1 MASLTGESSLRA
13 DALPAQQ
20 GPSRARDRLLA
31 GRRSL
36 AWVGVVP
43 FFAYITVFLLLPTVS
58 LAIGAFQTASGA
70 WTLDHVR
77 ALFQPQYTDSFK
89 TSIRLSVITALSG
102 GLLGLLVAYA
112 AVRDGAPRWLR
123 STLITFSG
131 VAANFAGVPLA
142 FAFVSTL
149 GINGIVTVFFSSHGF
164 NPYDHGFALFHLTG
178 LALAYTYFQFPLMV
192 LIISPALD
200 GLHREWREAATNLG
214 AGTFQFW
221 RLVGLPVLL
230 PSLLGAL
237 VLLFGNAF
245 AAYATAYAL
254 VGGSINLVPI
264 QIGSLVSGEF
274 TSNAQLA
281 DALALGMIVV
291 IAVSVTVYAILM
303 RRASRWTR

>member
-89 TSIRLSVITALSG
+89 TSIGLSVITALSG

-123 STLITFSG
+123 STLITFS
-131 VAANFAGVPLA
+131 
-142 FAFVSTL
+142 
-149 GINGIVTVFFSSHGF
+149 
-164 NPYDHGFALFHLTG
+164 
-178 LALAYTYFQFPLMV
+178 
-192 LIISPALD
+192 
-200 GLHREWREAATNLG
+200 
-214 AGTFQFW
+214 
-221 RLVGLPVLL
+221 
-230 PSLLGAL
+230 
-237 VLLFGNAF
+237 
-245 AAYATAYAL
+245 
-254 VGGSINLVPI
+254 
-264 QIGSLVSGEF
+264 
-274 TSNAQLA
+274 
-281 DALALGMIVV
+281 
-291 IAVSVTVYAILM
+291 
-303 RRASRWTR
+303 